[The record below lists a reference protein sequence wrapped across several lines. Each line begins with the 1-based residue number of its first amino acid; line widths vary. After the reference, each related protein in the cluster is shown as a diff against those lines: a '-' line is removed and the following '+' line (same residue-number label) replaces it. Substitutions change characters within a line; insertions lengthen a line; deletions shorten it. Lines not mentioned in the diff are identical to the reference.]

1 MLEPFFAQADENED
15 GELDSVEF
23 AGFRSA
29 IRSRAV
35 KSAGTLL
42 PEFDQDGDGL
52 ISQQEAERKTR
63 LDDDM
68 SARETEVNSQ
78 IITICTKSQN
88 SYNLIKRLEIWE
100 MLQPP
105 FINVT

>member
-78 IITICTKSQN
+78 PYAQNHKILII
-88 SYNLIKRLEIWE
+88 
-100 MLQPP
+100 
-105 FINVT
+105 